1 MNIDEFENV
10 CKYLDEYGVL
20 LTDKQYSIMT
30 DYYFNN
36 LSLSEIGIN
45 LGISR
50 QAVASAI
57 KQSMAQ
63 LREYDKQLN
72 LKNNQKNT
80 GGISRKDVPPEL
92 FPGFAAQ
99 LILLRI
105 IFIIFSYMA

>member
-30 DYYFNN
+30 DYYFND

-63 LREYDKQLN
+63 LHEYDKKLN
-72 LKNNQKNT
+72 LINKH
-80 GGISRKDVPPEL
+80 GAILS
-92 FPGFAAQ
+92 
-99 LILLRI
+99 LLRDNKI
-105 IFIIFSYMA
+105 LYSSVLDILKGDN

>member
-50 QAVASAI
+50 QAVAGAI

-63 LREYDKQLN
+63 LHEYDKQLN
-72 LKNNQKNT
+72 LINKH
-80 GGISRKDVPPEL
+80 GAILS
-92 FPGFAAQ
+92 
-99 LILLRI
+99 LLRDNKI
-105 IFIIFSYMA
+105 LYSSVLDILKGDN

>member
-50 QAVASAI
+50 QSVASAI

-72 LKNNQKNT
+72 LINKH
-80 GGISRKDVPPEL
+80 GAILS
-92 FPGFAAQ
+92 
-99 LILLRI
+99 LLRDNKI
-105 IFIIFSYMA
+105 LYSSVLDILKGDN